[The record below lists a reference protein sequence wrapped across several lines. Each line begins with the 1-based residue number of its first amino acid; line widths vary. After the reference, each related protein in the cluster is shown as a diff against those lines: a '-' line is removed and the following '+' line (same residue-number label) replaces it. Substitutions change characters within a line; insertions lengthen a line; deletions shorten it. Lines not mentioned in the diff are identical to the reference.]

1 MSNHDFSDRL
11 LSAEQTT
18 PAFRDKYETEVKAML
33 EKKLTRPQRVG
44 YTLSALM
51 GALFLV
57 VFGAVAL
64 FAPRE
69 FPAWGRAL
77 FGLGSAF
84 GLVWAILVGRIVI
97 TGKVNLRTGANALV
111 GLTWGFVVTVVTVL
125 MMVGVDRAEPV
136 KSVYMLLVG
145 LVYLLIAAMFM
156 IFNRIE
162 QSELNMKEK
171 LLGIELRLAEM
182 AESLPKKQGT

>member
-1 MSNHDFSDRL
+1 MTNERFSDRL
-11 LSAEQTT
+11 VESDQMSPGCRE
-18 PAFRDKYETEVKAML
+18 KYEREVKAMV

-57 VFGAVAL
+57 VFGALAV

-77 FGLGSAF
+77 FGVGSVF

-97 TGKVNLRTGANALV
+97 TGKVNLRTGTNTLV
-111 GLTWGFVVTVVTVL
+111 GLTWGFVVTMVTVL
-125 MMVGVDRAEPV
+125 MVVGVDRAEPV

-156 IFNRIE
+156 IFNRIDQAE
-162 QSELNMKEK
+162 VKTREK
-171 LLGIELRLAEM
+171 LLAIEFRLAEL
-182 AESLPKKQGT
+182 AESIAGKQQK